1 MTTQAGRERVDGST
15 ILRDMASQDIV
26 LDGSALSIPAVTAV
40 ARLGATVRL
49 DQVARARVDAARAA
63 VLAQVALG
71 KPIYGINTGFGNF
84 AQVRVDDHKL
94 ADLQR
99 NIVRS
104 HAAGVGEPLPAEV
117 VRGAMLLTAASLARG
132 ISGVRPAVIDAIIA
146 HLNAG
151 IVPVV
156 PEVGS
161 VGASGDLAPLSHI
174 ALALIGEGD
183 VTVSGRTMP
192 AAEAQRMAGIAPLAL
207 EMKEGLSLLNGT
219 HVMAA
224 TAALA
229 LDDTRRL
236 AGAAVAAT
244 AMAIDGCRASD
255 SGLDARIHHARCQPG
270 QELVAQRLRA
280 LLKGS
285 QVLPS
290 HKEGDPRVQDPYGLR
305 CAPQVLGAAL
315 DAVAWAEGVVAR
327 ELGAVTDN
335 PLVFTLGGTAIV
347 SGGNFHGMPLAIA
360 LDTLK
365 IALCHVAGI
374 SERRTYWALSGHDRE
389 SRVRPHLAVDAGF
402 DSGLMIAQY
411 TAAACVNEL
420 GVLSHPASPGNVP
433 TSAGIEDYNSM
444 GATSARHARRAVE
457 LATHVVAIELQTMAE
472 ALDCQRP
479 LRSGDG
485 VERAHAIV
493 RGAVP
498 RLTGDRSPA
507 PDIAAIAGLIRSGAF
522 DRLLD

>member
-40 ARLGATVRL
+40 ARHGAAVRL

-104 HAAGVGEPLPAEV
+104 HAAGVGDPLPAEV

-290 HKEGDPRVQDPYGLR
+290 HKEEIRACRIRTGFGAPRRCWARRSMRSPGPRV
-305 CAPQVLGAAL
+305 
-315 DAVAWAEGVVAR
+315 W
-327 ELGAVTDN
+327 
-335 PLVFTLGGTAIV
+335 
-347 SGGNFHGMPLAIA
+347 
-360 LDTLK
+360 
-365 IALCHVAGI
+365 
-374 SERRTYWALSGHDRE
+374 
-389 SRVRPHLAVDAGF
+389 SRA
-402 DSGLMIAQY
+402 
-411 TAAACVNEL
+411 N
-420 GVLSHPASPGNVP
+420 
-433 TSAGIEDYNSM
+433 
-444 GATSARHARRAVE
+444 SARSR
-457 LATHVVAIELQTMAE
+457 T
-472 ALDCQRP
+472 
-479 LRSGDG
+479 
-485 VERAHAIV
+485 
-493 RGAVP
+493 
-498 RLTGDRSPA
+498 
-507 PDIAAIAGLIRSGAF
+507 IRSCSRSAAP
-522 DRLLD
+522 RS

>member
-1 MTTQAGRERVDGST
+1 MN
-15 ILRDMASQDIV
+15 DIV
-26 LDGSALSIPAVTAV
+26 LDGSALSIQSVTAV
-40 ARLGATVRL
+40 ARGGTKVRL
-49 DQVARARVDAARAA
+49 DTTAHERIDQTRKAVLDEVARGR
-63 VLAQVALG
+63 
-71 KPIYGINTGFGNF
+71 PIYGINTGFGNF

-104 HAAGVGEPLPAEV
+104 HAAGVGDALPAEV
-117 VRGAMLLTAASLARG
+117 VRAAMVLTAASLSRG
-132 ISGVRPAVIDAIIA
+132 ISGVRSAVVQSILD
-146 HLNAG
+146 HLNHG
-151 IVPVV
+151 ITPVV

-174 ALALIGEGD
+174 ALALIGEGS
-183 VTVSGRTMP
+183 VTVHGRASS
-192 AAEAQRMAGIAPLAL
+192 AADAQCAAGIAPLVL

-219 HVMAA
+219 HLMAGIG
-224 TAALA
+224 ALA

-236 AGAAVAAT
+236 AGAAIAAT

-285 QVLPS
+285 QILPS
-290 HKEGDPRVQDPYGLR
+290 HKENDPRVQDPYGLR

-315 DAVAWAEGVVAR
+315 DAVAWVESVVTR

-335 PLVFTLGGTAIV
+335 PLVFTRGGTAIV

-365 IALCHVAGI
+365 IALCHIAGI
-374 SERRTYWALSGHDRE
+374 SERRVYWALSGHDRE

-411 TAAACVNEL
+411 TAASCVNEL
-420 GVLSHPASPGNVP
+420 GVLAHPASPGNVP

-457 LATHVVAIELQTMAE
+457 LATHVIAIELQTMAE

-479 LRSGDG
+479 LRSGQG
-485 VERAHAIV
+485 VERAHSIV
-493 RGAVP
+493 RSSVP

-507 PDIAAIAGLIRSGAF
+507 PDIAAISALVRDGAF
-522 DRLLD
+522 ERLLD

>member
-1 MTTQAGRERVDGST
+1 
-15 ILRDMASQDIV
+15 MASLAV
-26 LDGSALSIPAVTAV
+26 TLDGSPLLIPQVTAV
-40 ARLGATVRL
+40 ARHGGKVGL
-49 DQVARARVDAARAA
+49 DPTARQRIDAARAA
-63 VLAQVALG
+63 VLEQVARG
-71 KPIYGINTGFGNF
+71 NPIYGINTGFGNF
-84 AQVRVDDHKL
+84 AQVRVDDAKL

-104 HAAGVGEPLPAEV
+104 HAAGVGDPLPDEV

-132 ISGVRPAVIDAIIA
+132 RSGVRSRVVEAILD

-151 IVPVV
+151 IVPIV

-161 VGASGDLAPLSHI
+161 VGASGDLAPLAHI
-174 ALALIGEGD
+174 ALALIGEGL
-183 VTVSGRTMP
+183 VRAGGRVMP
-192 AAEAQRMAGIAPLAL
+192 ASDAQAAAGIAPLVL

-219 HVMAA
+219 HIMAA
-224 TAALA
+224 TGALA
-229 LDDTRRL
+229 VDDTRRL
-236 AGAAVAAT
+236 AGAALAAT
-244 AMAIDGCRASD
+244 ALAIDGCRASD
-255 SGLDARIHHARCQPG
+255 SGLDARIHQARCQPG

-285 QVLPS
+285 QILPS
-290 HKEGDPRVQDPYGLR
+290 HKVNDPRVQDPYGLR

-315 DAVAWAEGVVAR
+315 DAVAWVEGVIAR

-365 IALCHVAGI
+365 IALCPVAGI
-374 SERRTYWALSGHDRE
+374 AERRVYWALSGHDRE
-389 SRVRPHLAVDAGF
+389 SRVRPHLAIDAGF

-420 GVLSHPASPGNVP
+420 GVLAHPASAGNIP

-457 LATHVVAIELQTMAE
+457 LATSVVAIELHTMTE

-485 VERAHAIV
+485 VERAHALV
-493 RGAVP
+493 RSAVSKM
-498 RLTGDRSPA
+498 TGDRSPA
-507 PDIAAIAGLIRSGAF
+507 PDIAAIAALIRAGAF